1 MASMEPV
8 SSWNS
13 NSVLSVMELTK
24 EPMIVVPK
32 NYIRPDQELS
42 ASSDYSTLTTIPT
55 IDMKKLALGETS
67 DLELEKL
74 HSTCK
79 AWGLIQVLLNFLDYL
94 YTGLPLNAAAI
105 WFKKKKKKKKE
116 TQHIIMSS
124 FPFLRQKLKFEKY
137 PKIFLY
143 YCYIVGEPWS

>member
-24 EPMIVVPK
+24 ETMTVVPK

-42 ASSDYSTLTTIPT
+42 APSDYSTLTTIPT

-67 DLELEKL
+67 DLELERL
-74 HSTCK
+74 HSTFK
-79 AWGLIQVLLNFLDYL
+79 AWGLIQVLLNRSEERRVGKECAYL
-94 YTGLPLNAAAI
+94 CR
-105 WFKKKKKKKKE
+105 
-116 TQHIIMSS
+116 S
-124 FPFLRQKLKFEKY
+124 R
-137 PKIFLY
+137 
-143 YCYIVGEPWS
+143 WSPYH

>member
-8 SSWNS
+8 NSWNS

-24 EPMIVVPK
+24 EPMTVVPK

-42 ASSDYSTLTTIPT
+42 ALSDCSSLTTIPT

-94 YTGLPLNAAAI
+94 YTGLPLNAIAI
-105 WFKKKKKKKKE
+105 
-116 TQHIIMSS
+116 
-124 FPFLRQKLKFEKY
+124 
-137 PKIFLY
+137 
-143 YCYIVGEPWS
+143 

>member
-24 EPMIVVPK
+24 ETMTVVPK

-42 ASSDYSTLTTIPT
+42 APSDYSTLTTIPT

-67 DLELEKL
+67 DLELERL
-74 HSTCK
+74 HSTFK

-105 WFKKKKKKKKE
+105 WFKKKK